1 MNNKAN
7 KKMFIMILGLSFLF
21 TSCGS
26 TKNIDTEQEKFL
38 NSISQEDKAVSTSFN
53 IGTFTDFEVS
63 VTEGTLSE
71 AQKFSIEEKKFSK
84 INKDTLTYD
93 YSDLKSNEMINAFN
107 SRKYTFTYFFPSTE
121 TRQTI
126 SCNGDSA
133 VITNEYYNLKYASL
147 YKEEKSYLMY
157 KDRYCQN
164 VVTEDEIIKVTE
176 FFENLG
182 YDSSGDI
189 KVNDIVCQYER
200 FYNKE
205 MNSEFIFIFD
215 ESGVPVALKND
226 GIEMKIEFF
235 SPNIDEELFEI
246 PESSKEIPESEM
258 WTQLSTDLQR

>member
-1 MNNKAN
+1 MNKNSNKL
-7 KKMFIMILGLSFLF
+7 MFIMIVGISLLC
-21 TSCGS
+21 TSCSGNKS
-26 TKNIDTEQEKFL
+26 IETEQDKFL
-38 NSISQEDKAVSTSFN
+38 NSVRQEEEKITTSFGMN
-53 IGTFTDFEVS
+53 TFPNLELPA
-63 VTEGTLSE
+63 TEETLSE
-71 AQKFSIEEKKFSK
+71 EQKFSIEEKKLLK
-84 INKDTLTYD
+84 INKDTLVYD
-93 YSDLKSNEMINAFN
+93 YSDLKSCDMLTAFN
-107 SRKYTFTYFFPSTE
+107 NRKYTLTYFFPSTE

-147 YKEEKSYLMY
+147 YKNEQSYLMY
-157 KDRYCQN
+157 KDRYCKN
-164 VVTEDEIIKVTE
+164 VVTENEIIKVTE

-189 KVNDIVCQYER
+189 KVNDEKCQYER

-215 ESGVPVALKND
+215 KSGNPIALKND

-246 PESSKEIPESEM
+246 PEASQEISEADM
-258 WTQLSTDLQR
+258 WSQLTTDLQL